1 MRSVNFSV
9 KKNRQFDCKQI
20 FFMIFAGHQV
30 KMERGQDFGTP
41 T

>member
-1 MRSVNFSV
+1 MMKMT
-9 KKNRQFDCKQI
+9 KKNRQIERKQIFTI